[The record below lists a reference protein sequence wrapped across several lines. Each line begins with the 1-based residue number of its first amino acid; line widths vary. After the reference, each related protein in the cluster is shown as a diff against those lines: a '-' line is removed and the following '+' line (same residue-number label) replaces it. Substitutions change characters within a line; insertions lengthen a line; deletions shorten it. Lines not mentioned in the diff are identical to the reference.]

1 MTHHEHKDHEHAS
14 HTHVTHSAETTKR
27 KMHRGLRWA
36 LISLAVIIGLII
48 CSCAAVAGTIL
59 LTYESKIIP
68 RVTIGSHAFGGKT
81 TAVTETI
88 ITEIADTLESQ
99 GVSLEINGDTIVIP
113 GTITAEDSGGTDLVL
128 FTINAAETT
137 HQLFALGHSGPA
149 YQKIADTLSEFIYPH
164 SQLANVTLDE
174 EQVRAFLDSALETY
188 ETAPVNATVAVK
200 DGKTLEIAPEKNGQT
215 IDRDAVILALR
226 NRIEQLNNNSIS
238 LELKETLPPL
248 TKADIENHEEEIL
261 NLVEHAPL
269 SMAHGDNSWEFD
281 ATDIG
286 SWLLYTENGLSINTE
301 TLQQSI
307 DSKKMGIEVEPKE
320 GKWKV
325 ESKDNKVTS
334 ITPLSDAVVGK
345 KIDVEK
351 LATQIVPALKA
362 IKDNSHVTLELS
374 LIEEQPKFGDADAKD
389 LPVKELLGTGHS
401 NMTGSPFNRQLN
413 IKRGVELLNGIVV
426 AQGEEFSLL
435 SHLKPFTAENGY
447 HAELVIKGNETLPEI
462 GGGLCQVGTTT
473 FRAALTSGLDI
484 TRRQNHSY
492 AVSYY
497 SDDRNGLPGTDATI
511 YDPAPDFKFVNNTPG
526 PIIIQ
531 TRIEGTHLY
540 FDFFGTSD
548 GRKAEFSAPTISGWI
563 QPPPVKEVETD
574 TLAEGQRKCTET
586 AHPGTTASFKYTVK
600 NADGTTHQETF
611 TSVYKPW
618 QAVCLVGKKKA
629 APTPAPT
636 KTETKKTDTKKS
648 NKKTN
653 SNTTK
658 KD

>member
-149 YQKIADTLSEFIYPH
+149 YQKIAHSLSEFIYPH

-261 NLVEHAPL
+261 NLAEDGHCPWHMGTTRGNLMQLILAVGYSTQKTA
-269 SMAHGDNSWEFD
+269 S
-281 ATDIG
+281 
-286 SWLLYTENGLSINTE
+286 
-301 TLQQSI
+301 QSI
-307 DSKKMGIEVEPKE
+307 QKHCNNPLIAKKWGLKLNQKKVN
-320 GKWKV
+320 GKSNQK
-325 ESKDNKVTS
+325 T
-334 ITPLSDAVVGK
+334 
-345 KIDVEK
+345 
-351 LATQIVPALKA
+351 
-362 IKDNSHVTLELS
+362 IKS
-374 LIEEQPKFGDADAKD
+374 QA
-389 LPVKELLGTGHS
+389 
-401 NMTGSPFNRQLN
+401 
-413 IKRGVELLNGIVV
+413 
-426 AQGEEFSLL
+426 SLL
-435 SHLKPFTAENGY
+435 SQMQL
-447 HAELVIKGNETLPEI
+447 
-462 GGGLCQVGTTT
+462 
-473 FRAALTSGLDI
+473 
-484 TRRQNHSY
+484 
-492 AVSYY
+492 
-497 SDDRNGLPGTDATI
+497 
-511 YDPAPDFKFVNNTPG
+511 
-526 PIIIQ
+526 
-531 TRIEGTHLY
+531 
-540 FDFFGTSD
+540 
-548 GRKAEFSAPTISGWI
+548 SA
-563 QPPPVKEVETD
+563 
-574 TLAEGQRKCTET
+574 
-586 AHPGTTASFKYTVK
+586 
-600 NADGTTHQETF
+600 
-611 TSVYKPW
+611 
-618 QAVCLVGKKKA
+618 KKLM
-629 APTPAPT
+629 
-636 KTETKKTDTKKS
+636 
-648 NKKTN
+648 
-653 SNTTK
+653 
-658 KD
+658 